1 MQIGI
6 DIGGTFT
13 DFVFYDESGRLHT
26 FKILSTP
33 RDPAEAVLDGL
44 QRLSRQYAVSS
55 RQNPDPNT
63 DDGSLDTEHWHV
75 VHGSTIA
82 TNTLLERTGART
94 AFVTT
99 RGFRDMLTIGRQNR
113 EHIYD
118 FFADRPEPLVP
129 PERCFAVDERVDY
142 QGKVLRP
149 LADDEL
155 SPLAA
160 ALQAAGV
167 ESVAISLLFSFHHPA
182 HEERIAEVLQRA
194 GFEVSRSSEVL
205 PEFREYE
212 RASTTVINAYVGP
225 RVAHYLARL
234 AEHDSIAE
242 LRVMQSNGGSLR
254 ADKAGREAVRTI
266 LSGPAGGVVGAVR
279 IARAAGLA
287 RVITFDMGGTSTDV
301 SLSEGS
307 PRVTTEAAI
316 GGLPVRVPVIDIHTV
331 GAGGGSIGAVDAGG
345 ALRVGPQSAG
355 ADPGP
360 ACYGRGGTAP
370 TVTDANVV
378 LGRLAAD
385 EFLGGGMALD
395 PAAAEQALT
404 RLAEAAGLGGRD
416 GLSPGQLAALGMVAV
431 ANAHMA
437 RALRV
442 ISVERG
448 YDPRDFVLISFG
460 GAGGLHACEL
470 ARSLGIRRVFV
481 PPGASTLSAYG
492 MLAADAIKDYVQ
504 TVMLPGDTP
513 AAQLEAAAGPLV
525 QRGRK
530 ELAAEGVA
538 AAAIRIERSLDV
550 RYAGQSYE
558 LPVPLAQDYADQ
570 FHHAHARMYG
580 HSQPAAPVE
589 VVNVRVRAVG
599 SVAAPPMEPEAEIW
613 QQLPAPLHARREIV
627 AEGGRV
633 LADIYE
639 GDRLKP
645 GETLAGPAIVVQH
658 DTTVYVPPGDRLQ
671 VDGRRNFIV
680 DVNAEI

>member
-395 PAAAEQALT
+395 PTAAEQALT
-404 RLAEAAGLGGRD
+404 RLAEAAGLGGHD

-492 MLAADAIKDYVQ
+492 MLAAD
-504 TVMLPGDTP
+504 
-513 AAQLEAAAGPLV
+513 
-525 QRGRK
+525 
-530 ELAAEGVA
+530 
-538 AAAIRIERSLDV
+538 
-550 RYAGQSYE
+550 
-558 LPVPLAQDYADQ
+558 
-570 FHHAHARMYG
+570 
-580 HSQPAAPVE
+580 
-589 VVNVRVRAVG
+589 
-599 SVAAPPMEPEAEIW
+599 
-613 QQLPAPLHARREIV
+613 
-627 AEGGRV
+627 
-633 LADIYE
+633 
-639 GDRLKP
+639 
-645 GETLAGPAIVVQH
+645 
-658 DTTVYVPPGDRLQ
+658 
-671 VDGRRNFIV
+671 
-680 DVNAEI
+680 